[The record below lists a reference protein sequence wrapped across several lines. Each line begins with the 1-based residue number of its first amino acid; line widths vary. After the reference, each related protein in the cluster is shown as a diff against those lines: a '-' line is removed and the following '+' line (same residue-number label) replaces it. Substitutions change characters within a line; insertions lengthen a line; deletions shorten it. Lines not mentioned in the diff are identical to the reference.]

1 MLSWDTG
8 EGWGINAP
16 GSSPN
21 KWCWVGEGLV
31 DKYLGS
37 LHLLVEII
45 LRLASHCLQEVASGI
60 SLPAQVKVKVTQSC
74 LTLCDPIDDT
84 VHGILQATTL
94 KWVAFP
100 FSRGSSQARNRN
112 SVSCIAGGF
121 FTNWTIKEALPAQS
135 GLKIHPLVGSFLS
148 PYFISLTV
156 FLSFIPK

>member
-1 MLSWDTG
+1 MISWDTG

-37 LHLLVEII
+37 SHLLVEII
-45 LRLASHCLQEVASGI
+45 LRLASHCLQEVSSGI

-74 LTLCDPIDDT
+74 LTLCDPIDYI
-84 VHGILQATTL
+84 VHGILQATIL

-100 FSRGSSQARNRN
+100 FSSRSSWPRNRTG
-112 SVSCIAGGF
+112 VSCIAGRF
-121 FTNWTIKEALPAQS
+121 FTNWAMREVASCIAQLKKEKTK
-135 GLKIHPLVGSFLS
+135 KIRSH
-148 PYFISLTV
+148 
-156 FLSFIPK
+156 